1 MVTHVTE
8 RQNASESRD
17 LATFG
22 YRQQLHRRMG
32 RFASFAAGFSFI
44 SVLTAVFQLA
54 GLGFS
59 FGGPAFVWT
68 WLAVLGGQLLVALCF
83 AELAARYPLSGA
95 IYQWAS
101 RLAHPAF
108 GWFAGW
114 IMIVGQVVV
123 VISDAIALQFVLPK
137 IWSGFQLVGG
147 DPSLTS
153 VSGVHN
159 AILLAAVLLAVT
171 TAINI
176 IGIRLMALINN
187 FGVVSE
193 ITGAIAI
200 IVLLIMHSGRSSD
213 VLISTGTVSHTG
225 YFGALL
231 CASFTAAYVLVGFDS
246 ASELSEET
254 QNARR
259 VAPRTTL
266 RAMYAAGVL
275 GFGIIVAM
283 VLAAPSLTDGRL
295 AGEGPA
301 YVVATVLSGTT
312 GKILLAMVAI
322 AICVATLAA
331 QTAGSRMLFS
341 MARDGKTLFHRVLS
355 HVPERTGSPGPAAI
369 AIGLGAGAVLMLNLG
384 PQAAFVAMESTCI
397 ILIYLAYL
405 MVTSAM
411 LVRRLRGDRMFFDV
425 GAVDDEGRRAF
436 SMGRAGSWVNA
447 TAVTFGAAMFV
458 NLIWPRRKIYDPAGS
473 HWYLQYFP
481 LMFTVG
487 TIIVGA
493 LLYGAVHRTSSR
505 VTAQRC
511 NPMSAADDCAA
522 GRDPHRSN
530 VVASK
535 ALAGVSEESPLP
547 RPHSQTYELVQF
559 PEGS

>member
-1 MVTHVTE
+1 MATNVIEQPTG
-8 RQNASESRD
+8 NESRD
-17 LATFG
+17 LETFG

-68 WLAVLGGQLLVALCF
+68 WPVVLCGQLLVALCF

-101 RLAHPAF
+101 RLANPAF

-114 IMIVGQVVV
+114 IMIIGQVVV
-123 VISDAIALQFVLPK
+123 MTSAAIALQVVLPE
-137 IWSGFQLVGG
+137 IWSGFQLIGG
-147 DPSLTS
+147 DPSPTS
-153 VSGVHN
+153 TTGVHN
-159 AILLAAVLLAVT
+159 AILLAAILIGAT
-171 TAINI
+171 TTVNI

-187 FGVVSE
+187 FGVISE
-193 ITGAIAI
+193 ISGAILI
-200 IVLLIMHSGRSSD
+200 IVLLIMHSGRSEG
-213 VLISTGTVSHTG
+213 VLVSTGTVSHTG

-246 ASELSEET
+246 ASEMSEET

-259 VAPRTTL
+259 IAPRTTL
-266 RAMYAAGVL
+266 RALSAAGIL

-295 AGEGPA
+295 GTEGPA

-312 GKILLAMVAI
+312 GKILLSMVAI
-322 AICVATLAA
+322 AICVATLAI

-341 MARDGKTLFHRVLS
+341 MARDKRTLFHGLLS
-355 HVPERTGSPGPAAI
+355 YVPQRTGTPAAAAI
-369 AIGLGAGAVLMLNLG
+369 AIGLGATAVLLLNLG

-397 ILIYLAYL
+397 IIIYLAYL

-411 LVRRLRGDRMFFDV
+411 LARRLRGERVFDV
-425 GAVDDEGRRAF
+425 DAVDDEGRRAF
-436 SMGRAGSWVNA
+436 SMGRAGLWLNA
-447 TAVTFGAAMFV
+447 AAVAYGAGMFV
-458 NLIWPRRKIYDPAGS
+458 NLIWPRQEIYDPQGG

-481 LMFTVG
+481 LMFTAG
-487 TIIVGA
+487 TILVGA
-493 LLYGAVHRTSSR
+493 LVYGAVHRTPQP
-505 VTAQRC
+505 VKVAQQFGL
-511 NPMSAADDCAA
+511 AA
-522 GRDPHRSN
+522 
-530 VVASK
+530 
-535 ALAGVSEESPLP
+535 E
-547 RPHSQTYELVQF
+547 
-559 PEGS
+559 